1 MSGSMI
7 PACVDA
13 LVAILDA
20 PLTIEVRD
28 GGQLQNL
35 ETAGLLVGTDGGPS
49 EFPWDQ
55 AWAGQ
60 AHVAR
65 DETFDIPCVLF
76 ARSGDNSLSTCRTE
90 VFGYMATVE
99 STLRNSPTLGISTN
113 TVRAQM
119 SGGRYSQPT
128 TPDGVVCRIDFTVRV
143 TTRI

>member
-13 LVAILDA
+13 AVALLDA
-20 PLTIEVRD
+20 ALAIEVRD

-35 ETAGLLVGTDGGPS
+35 EAAGLLIGTDGGPS
-49 EFPWDQ
+49 EFPWSQ
-55 AWAGQ
+55 TWAGQ

-76 ARSGDNSLSTCRTE
+76 DRSADNAVSACRTE

-99 STLRNSPTLGISTN
+99 STLRNNPTLGISTN
-113 TVRAQM
+113 TVRAEM
-119 SGGRYSQPT
+119 AGGRYAQPN
-128 TPDGVVCRIDFTVRV
+128 TPDGVVCRIDFTIRV